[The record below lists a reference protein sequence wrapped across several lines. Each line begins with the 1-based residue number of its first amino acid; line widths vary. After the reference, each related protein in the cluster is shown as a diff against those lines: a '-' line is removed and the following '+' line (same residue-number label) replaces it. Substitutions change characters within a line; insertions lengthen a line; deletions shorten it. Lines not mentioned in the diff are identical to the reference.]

1 MIQAPT
7 SQYPQVKAQQIP
19 ASAPVQLAP
28 AVQQTPVAAAPSTCY
43 NYPTSSYYQYPQ
55 AQPQYNAVNIN
66 IINPQAFPG
75 MPAQQAQPAPV
86 MPVQYVQA
94 PVQQAPT
101 TEVTQIAEAPQPP
114 APVITEAP
122 KAETPAP
129 EPTPVPVPVPVEA
142 PKAETPAPVE
152 APKVEAPQ
160 AQTPAVDVA
169 SFNARLRAENL
180 EDQGKAIEEIA
191 ELTQTKP
198 DAATQL
204 LDTQIVEGLLA
215 VIAKDTKSLPGPS
228 PKQLELRQKLIS
240 GQTLT
245 DAEKT
250 EAETITPMETAER
263 NKQYALYTVAFL
275 QNLLYSEVEKR
286 NGVKL
291 DIKDLPA
298 MEQVVQTAKSDPN
311 PLLRVSALAALAH
324 IAKPEYKPVLSK
336 VFELAK
342 SDSDPVVQEAAKKA
356 LEQLATIPD
365 APAAQPAAPAE
376 APKAE
381 APKAEEKKEPKKA

>member
-7 SQYPQVKAQQIP
+7 SQYPQVKAQQV
-19 ASAPVQLAP
+19 ASTPVQLAP
-28 AVQQTPVAAAPSTCY
+28 TAQQAPAAPMTYYS
-43 NYPTSSYYQYPQ
+43 YPTSSCYQYPQ
-55 AQPQYNAVNIN
+55 AQPQYNGVNIN

-75 MPAQQAQPAPV
+75 MPAQQAAQAPIMPA
-86 MPVQYVQA
+86 QYVQVPQYQA
-94 PVQQAPT
+94 PVQPAV
-101 TEVTQIAEAPQPP
+101 TEVTQITEAPQPP

-122 KAETPAP
+122 KAEAPAPAPAPIEVPKAETPAP
-129 EPTPVPVPVPVEA
+129 APAPVEA
-142 PKAETPAPVE
+142 PKAE
-152 APKVEAPQ
+152 APKVEVPQ
-160 AQTPAVDVA
+160 AQPVTVDLA
-169 SFNARLRAENL
+169 SYNTRLRAENL

-191 ELTQTKP
+191 ELTQNNP
-198 DAATQL
+198 EAATQL
-204 LDTQIVEGLLA
+204 LDTQIVDGLLG
-215 VIAKDTKSLPGPS
+215 VIAKDTKSLQGPS

-275 QNLLYSEVEKR
+275 QNLLYSEIEKR

-298 MEQVVQTAKSDPN
+298 MEQVVQTAKSDAN
-311 PLLRVSALAALAH
+311 PLIRVSALAALAH
-324 IAKPEYKPVLSK
+324 ISKPEYKPVLSK

-342 SDSDPVVQEAAKKA
+342 SDSDVNVQEAAKKA
-356 LEQLATIPD
+356 LEQLATLPD
-365 APAAQPAAPAE
+365 APAAAPAAPAAPAE
-376 APKAE
+376 APKA
-381 APKAEEKKEPKKA
+381 